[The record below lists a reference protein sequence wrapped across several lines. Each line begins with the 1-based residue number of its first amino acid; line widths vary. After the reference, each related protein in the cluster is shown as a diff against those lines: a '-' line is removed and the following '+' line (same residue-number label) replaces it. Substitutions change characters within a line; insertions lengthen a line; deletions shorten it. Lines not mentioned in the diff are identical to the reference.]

1 MAVKNGEEYHEVN
14 RASHRRLDFSGETL
28 GTYRKEAA
36 GVLIGEYGYSIDLK
50 GRLNFPARLREDLG
64 ERFMIAK
71 GLGDP
76 CLAVYSMAEWEEKT
90 AKIKTYPTA
99 KAKELQRF
107 LFPSAFEAEPD
118 KQGRIVIPQNLR
130 EYAGLEKDVMVVG
143 TGDRCEIWSK
153 DEWERAS
160 GSISAESIRELVD
173 NLGF

>member
-1 MAVKNGEEYHEVN
+1 M
-14 RASHRRLDFSGETL
+14 
-28 GTYRKEAA
+28 
-36 GVLIGEYGYSIDLK
+36 LIGEYGYSIDLK

-153 DEWERAS
+153 DEWERIS
-160 GSISAESIRELVD
+160 GSISAESISELVD
-173 NLGF
+173 ILGF

>member
-1 MAVKNGEEYHEVN
+1 M
-14 RASHRRLDFSGETL
+14 
-28 GTYRKEAA
+28 
-36 GVLIGEYGYSIDLK
+36 LIGEYGYSIDIK

>member
-1 MAVKNGEEYHEVN
+1 M
-14 RASHRRLDFSGETL
+14 
-28 GTYRKEAA
+28 
-36 GVLIGEYGYSIDLK
+36 LIGEYGYSIDIK
-50 GRLNFPARLREDLG
+50 GRLNFPAKLREDLG
-64 ERFMIAK
+64 DRFMIAK
-71 GLGDP
+71 GLGDH

-153 DEWERAS
+153 DEWERIS
-160 GSISAESIRELVD
+160 GSISAESISELVD
-173 NLGF
+173 ILGF